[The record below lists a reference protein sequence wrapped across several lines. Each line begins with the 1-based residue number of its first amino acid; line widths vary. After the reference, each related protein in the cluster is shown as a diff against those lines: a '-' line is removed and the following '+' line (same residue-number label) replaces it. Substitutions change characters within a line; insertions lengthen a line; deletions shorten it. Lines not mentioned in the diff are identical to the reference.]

1 MKQRSFTE
9 IAADIS
15 AEVTKKNGAYGNSV
29 GKSGD
34 VLRILYPNGIQPEQY
49 DDLQLVT
56 RIIDKL
62 FRIATDKD
70 ALGESPYR
78 DMAGYGILGMAKDEA
93 AVLAEAA
100 DIAQGIVSDA
110 VQRHSPFFRDDGY
123 YYLNIGDLITG
134 DVEMYVLGGWAPVR
148 GDRIIGQTRKDYHL
162 KMRRKIQQ
170 EEGDGYHYLKDGDV
184 ISTDV
189 QIYYSGGQ
197 WHAIAS
203 DNPAVGSIYSSQ
215 HNRKMR
221 RKILE

>member
-110 VQRHSPFFRDDGY
+110 VQCVKS
-123 YYLNIGDLITG
+123 N
-134 DVEMYVLGGWAPVR
+134 
-148 GDRIIGQTRKDYHL
+148 
-162 KMRRKIQQ
+162 
-170 EEGDGYHYLKDGDV
+170 
-184 ISTDV
+184 
-189 QIYYSGGQ
+189 
-197 WHAIAS
+197 
-203 DNPAVGSIYSSQ
+203 
-215 HNRKMR
+215 
-221 RKILE
+221 